1 MATVARTT
9 NRRPPLLLVM
19 CSLLVGAVFACA
31 AGARGGSGKLEESA
45 RERKIP
51 DPVLPGPVIG
61 VVLPVSGSP
70 SNREYTRL
78 FMEGMEIA
86 VELARQAGLDVELLV
101 EDNRGTASGT
111 VRGVSALVSRGAVA
125 ILGPLGADNVGVA
138 VRNAPRNVPFFSPT
152 ARYLP
157 IGRRGVYSLGAG
169 DPGAGLALA
178 GAVADLGYG
187 DAVVIHPRSAGER
200 LEAVAFQEAFAA
212 VGGVVR
218 RRIPY
223 QPGTT
228 TFEEPLTEAMLLA
241 PSLLVIVAPP
251 GDVELLAPQ
260 IAFFGLDELGVQVA
274 GTAAWTAPS
283 VIGAVARRHTDGV
296 IAVSTVPPGA
306 VQEPPAG
313 FVDAYE
319 RRFRRS
325 LHSMVPAAGF
335 DLVRM
340 ALGAYGEAARTSSDM
355 ITALERLHRFE
366 GVTGTYSFSGGRLT
380 REFHA
385 VRIFDGNLY
394 PVDAE
399 LTAIPSPGHP
409 VAR

>member
-1 MATVARTT
+1 MK
-9 NRRPPLLLVM
+9 RRPPLLLVM
-19 CSLLVGAVFACA
+19 SSLLAGAVFACA
-31 AGARGGSGKLEESA
+31 AGGRGGNGEIEESA
-45 RERKIP
+45 HERRIAGP
-51 DPVLPGPVIG
+51 ALPGPVIG

-70 SNREYTRL
+70 SNREYPRL
-78 FMEGMEIA
+78 FMEGVEIA
-86 VELARQAGLDVELLV
+86 ADLARRAGLDVELLV

-125 ILGPLGADNVGVA
+125 ILGPLAADNVGVA
-138 VRNAPRNVPFFSPT
+138 VRNAPGSVPFFSPT

-157 IGRRGVYSLGAG
+157 VGRRGVYSLGAG

-178 GAVADLGYG
+178 EAVADLGYR

-212 VGGVVR
+212 GGGVVR

-223 QPGTT
+223 QPGIT
-228 TFEEPLTEAMLLA
+228 TFEEPLTEVMLLA
-241 PSLLVIVAPP
+241 PSLLVIMAPP

-274 GTAAWTAPS
+274 GTAAWTTPS
-283 VIGAVARRHTDGV
+283 VIEAVARRHTDGV
-296 IAVSTVPPGA
+296 VAVSTVPPGA
-306 VQEPPAG
+306 VREPPAE
-313 FVDAYE
+313 FVDEYE

-325 LHSMVPAAGF
+325 LHSTIPAAGF
-335 DLVRM
+335 DLLRM
-340 ALGAYGEAARTSSDM
+340 AVGAYGQAARTSGDM

-380 REFHA
+380 REFHP

-394 PVDAE
+394 PADADWIS
-399 LTAIPSPGHP
+399 IPPPGHP
-409 VAR
+409 AAR

>member
-1 MATVARTT
+1 
-9 NRRPPLLLVM
+9 M

-45 RERKIP
+45 REPGIP

-86 VELARQAGLDVELLV
+86 VEFARQAGLDVELLV

-306 VQEPPAG
+306 AVQEPPAG

-409 VAR
+409 ATR